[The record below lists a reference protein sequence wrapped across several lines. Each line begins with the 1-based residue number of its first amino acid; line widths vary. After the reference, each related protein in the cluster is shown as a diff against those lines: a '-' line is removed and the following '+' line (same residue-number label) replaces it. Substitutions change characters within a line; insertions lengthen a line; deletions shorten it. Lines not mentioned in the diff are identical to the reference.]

1 MPQGKGTYG
10 SQVGRPPKKKK
21 PGDFSKGGRVA
32 KAEGG
37 SLLNN
42 DIQRYQFVGG
52 GFARLLTKKL
62 RSLISHRDR
71 LSKELNT
78 EQIGKKKQ
86 KEISKEINEL
96 DKEIEELKKPKTAI
110 VDEEGEIWSPD
121 ELSDEAFDEYAD
133 EAIKARGKGA
143 TTSYK
148 PTKPLNTLLGR
159 TEEIAVRPSTKAGY
173 VVITRESPFT
183 GEVNTMEL
191 KATVEQFERYDAGE
205 GLIQEIFP
213 DLTPDERE
221 FIMTGI
227 TAKEWDKFV
236 PDEYASGGRVSRAK
250 GGRVG
255 YADGDEVDEE
265 EFEPWELWDYATS
278 LFKPRE
284 TAKAVLHKVKEHRK
298 ANPNVQRR
306 TGDRQKAQEKRKKER
321 AASILGQH
329 RERKSKIRT
338 AKSTAR
344 ETARAKKSTIIAE
357 GGTKKEGRQ
366 AKRATNKAARKKA
379 RTSRQSS
386 RGVSAT
392 LRRLRREE
400 RRKAR
405 KARRAAR
412 KKTFSGGRISKQMG
426 ELVGEGTRAMTQEE
440 RKQSLLKELLKSI
453 NVQVDREDNEYP
465 QKEIDRAYK
474 ALVKNSKTVGFSQN
488 EIDSY
493 LQAERERRADERREA
508 AEVANP
514 LGARTDR
521 MPKQEGGLPLI
532 DDQMEE
538 LGMLPDEQ
546 IENQM
551 LPDEEMEEDYV
562 DFVVSSTLDEEQKN
576 YLESALTEDA
586 KLSEIFDQV
595 IESASEFS
603 GSGPVE
609 GLGSE
614 ISDSIPARLS
624 DGEFVFTAKAVDEIG
639 ADVLQ
644 QQMEAAEAGAD
655 QRQGVAYGGALDEDK
670 KADIAVSTQ
679 GSILAAG
686 GVPPVVPIDPIR
698 EEQLLSMQSSSP
710 RRGYRTISG

>member
-10 SQVGRPPKKKK
+10 SQVGRPPKKK
-21 PGDFSKGGRVA
+21 
-32 KAEGG
+32 G

-42 DIQRYQFVGG
+42 DRQQYQFGG
-52 GFARLLTKKL
+52 GAFARLLTKKI

-86 KEISKEINEL
+86 KEISKEIKEL
-96 DKEIEELKKPKTAI
+96 DKEIEELKKPKTVI

-133 EAIKARGKGA
+133 EAIKAQRKGG

-159 TEEIAVRPSTKAGY
+159 TEEIAVRPSTKAGH
-173 VVITRESPFT
+173 VIITRESPFT

-255 YADGDEVDEE
+255 YADGGQDDEE

-284 TAKAVLHKVKEHRK
+284 TTGAIGHKIKERRE
-298 ANPNVQRR
+298 ANPAVQARIQRR
-306 TGDRQKAQEKRKKER
+306 KDNAADRKTER
-321 AASILGQH
+321 AASLLGQR
-329 RERKSKIRT
+329 RERKSKLRT
-338 AKSTAR
+338 QKQT
-344 ETARAKKSTIIAE
+344 
-357 GGTKKEGRQ
+357 TKELGKTEKADLIKTGDTKAGRK
-366 AKRATNKAARKKA
+366 AKRARGKEARKTS
-379 RTSRQSS
+379 RTERQSS
-386 RGVSAT
+386 RAASAA
-392 LRRLRREE
+392 LRKLRREE
-400 RRKAR
+400 RKKKRKE
-405 KARRAAR
+405 KKAAR

-440 RKQSLLKELLKSI
+440 RKQSLLTELLKSI

-532 DDQMEE
+532 DDQMGE

-576 YLESALTEDA
+576 YLESALAEDA

-614 ISDSIPARLS
+614 VSDSIPARLS

-644 QQMEAAEAGAD
+644 QQMEDAEAGAD
-655 QRQGVAYGGALDEDK
+655 GRQGVVHGGVIDEEDR
-670 KADIAVSTQ
+670 AAPIQTR
-679 GSILAAG
+679 GLLAAQG
-686 GVPPVVPIDPIR
+686 NIPNVAKQSRQV
-698 EEQLLSMQSSSP
+698 EEEMLKSSP
-710 RRGYRTISG
+710 RRYYVPVSG